1 MSKLLLKGGRLVD
14 PATRHDGV
22 ADVLVDD
29 GRVTEVGTGL
39 DGGGAEVVDC
49 DGLVVCPGL
58 VDLHVHLREPGRED
72 AETIETGSRAAAL
85 GGYTAVCPMP
95 NTDPVADN
103 AGVVEMVA
111 ARGREIG
118 LVDVFPVG
126 AVTLGQ
132 RGAELAELGAMARS
146 AARVDCFSDDGR
158 PIREA
163 RLLRFALEYAR
174 AFDAVIADHAE
185 DASLTD
191 GAQMHEGEVS
201 AMLGLAGWP
210 AAAEEMVVARDLLLA
225 ELTGGR
231 LHLCHI
237 STGGAVELVRA
248 ARARGV
254 PVTAEAAPHHFTL
267 TDEAAS
273 SYDPVFKVNP
283 PLREKADV
291 EAVRQGLAD
300 GTLDAIATDH
310 APHAREDKE
319 VEWAT
324 APPGMLG
331 LETALAVTLT
341 ELVGDLDPGARQPH
355 HSGIP
360 GPPNREGSPAG
371 SEGAPAV
378 HSPAGYLDLATA
390 VERLTAGPARCRR
403 VPGHGGP
410 VAPGAPANLA
420 VFDPAATWT
429 VDRAKLASR
438 ARNTPFHGRQLR
450 GRVVHTLL
458 RGTFTVRDG
467 RAIR

>member
-1 MSKLLLKGGRLVD
+1 VRTLLRGGRLVD
-14 PATRHDGV
+14 PASGHDGQ
-22 ADVLVDD
+22 ADVLVD
-29 GRVTEVGTGL
+29 GAVVAEVGTGL
-39 DGGGAEVVDC
+39 KPAGAEVLDC
-49 DGLVVCPGL
+49 GGLVVCPGF

-111 ARGREIG
+111 ARGREVG

-126 AVTLGQ
+126 AVTVGL

-163 RLLRFALEYAR
+163 RLLRLALEYAR
-174 AFDAVIADHAE
+174 AFDAVVADHAE

-231 LHLCHI
+231 LHLCHL
-237 STGGAVELVRA
+237 STTNAVELVRA
-248 ARARGV
+248 AKARGV
-254 PVTAEAAPHHFTL
+254 RVTAEAAPHHFTL
-267 TDEAAS
+267 TDEAVR

-300 GTLDAIATDH
+300 GTIDAVATDH

-319 VEWAT
+319 VEWSA

-331 LETALAVTLT
+331 LETALGLALGELPLAV
-341 ELVGDLDPGARQPH
+341 
-355 HSGIP
+355 
-360 GPPNREGSPAG
+360 
-371 SEGAPAV
+371 
-378 HSPAGYLDLATA
+378 A

-403 VPGHGGP
+403 LPGHGGP
-410 VAPGAPANLA
+410 VTPGAPANLTA
-420 VFDPAATWT
+420 FDPAARWT
-429 VDRAKLASR
+429 VDRARLASR
-438 ARNTPFHGRQLR
+438 ARNTPYHGRELT

-458 RGTFTVRDG
+458 RGAFTVRDG
-467 RAIR
+467 QAQR

>member
-1 MSKLLLKGGRLVD
+1 MKRTLLRGGRLVD
-14 PATRHDGV
+14 PASGHDGV
-22 ADVLVDD
+22 ADVLLD
-29 GRVTEVGTGL
+29 GAVVAEVGPGL
-39 DGGGAEVVDC
+39 EAAGAREVDC
-49 DGLVVCPGL
+49 GGLVVCPGF

-111 ARGREIG
+111 ARGREVG

-126 AVTLGQ
+126 AVTVGR
-132 RGAELAELGAMARS
+132 RGAELAELGAMARG
-146 AARVDCFSDDGR
+146 AAAVDCFSDDGN

-163 RLLRFALEYAR
+163 RLLRLALEYAR

-231 LHLCHI
+231 LHLCHL

-248 ARARGV
+248 AKARGV
-254 PVTAEAAPHHFTL
+254 RVTAEAAPHHFTL
-267 TDEAAS
+267 TDNAVR

-283 PLREKADV
+283 PLREKTDV

-300 GTLDAIATDH
+300 GTIDAIATDH

-319 VEWAT
+319 VEWSA

-331 LETALAVTLT
+331 LETALGLTLT
-341 ELVGDLDPGARQPH
+341 ELV
-355 HSGIP
+355 
-360 GPPNREGSPAG
+360 
-371 SEGAPAV
+371 AP
-378 HSPAGYLDLATA
+378 GYLDLPAA

-403 VPGHGGP
+403 LPGHGGP
-410 VAPGAPANLA
+410 VTPGGPANLT
-420 VFDPAATWT
+420 VLDPAARWT
-429 VDRAKLASR
+429 VDRAKVASR
-438 ARNTPFHGRQLR
+438 ARNTPFHGRELT
-450 GRVVHTLL
+450 GRVVHALL
-458 RGTFTVRDG
+458 RGAFTVRDG
-467 RAIR
+467 KAQR

>member
-1 MSKLLLKGGRLVD
+1 MSRRTLLRGGRLVD
-14 PATRHDGV
+14 PASGHDGV
-22 ADVLVDD
+22 ADVLLD
-29 GRVTEVGTGL
+29 GAVVAEVGPGL
-39 DGGGAEVVDC
+39 EAAGAKEVDC
-49 DGLVVCPGL
+49 GGLVVCPGF

-111 ARGREIG
+111 ARGREVG

-126 AVTLGQ
+126 AVTVGR

-146 AARVDCFSDDGR
+146 AAAVDCFSDDGH

-163 RLLRFALEYAR
+163 RLLRLALEYAR
-174 AFDAVIADHAE
+174 AFDAVVADHAE

-225 ELTGGR
+225 KLTGGR
-231 LHLCHI
+231 LHLCHL

-248 ARARGV
+248 AKARGV
-254 PVTAEAAPHHFTL
+254 RVTAEAAPHHFTL
-267 TDEAAS
+267 TDDAVRG
-273 SYDPVFKVNP
+273 YDPVFKVNP
-283 PLREKADV
+283 PLREKADL
-291 EAVRQGLAD
+291 EAVRHGLAD
-300 GTLDAIATDH
+300 GTIDAIATDH

-319 VEWAT
+319 VEWPA

-331 LETALAVTLT
+331 LETALGLTLT
-341 ELVGDLDPGARQPH
+341 ELV
-355 HSGIP
+355 
-360 GPPNREGSPAG
+360 
-371 SEGAPAV
+371 AP
-378 HSPAGYLDLATA
+378 GYLELPAA

-403 VPGHGGP
+403 LPGHGGP
-410 VAPGAPANLA
+410 VAPGAPANLT
-420 VFDPAATWT
+420 VLDPAARWT
-429 VDRAKLASR
+429 VDPAKLASR
-438 ARNTPFHGRQLR
+438 ARNTPFHGRELT

-458 RGTFTVRDG
+458 RGAFTVRDG
-467 RAIR
+467 KAQR

>member
-1 MSKLLLKGGRLVD
+1 MTQRTLLRGGRLVD
-14 PATRHDGV
+14 PASGHDGA
-22 ADVLVDD
+22 ADVL
-29 GRVTEVGTGL
+29 L
-39 DGGGAEVVDC
+39 DGGVVAEVGPGLETAGAKRVDC
-49 DGLVVCPGL
+49 GGLVVCPGF

-111 ARGREIG
+111 ARGREVG

-132 RGAELAELGAMARS
+132 RGVELAELGAMARS
-146 AARVDCFSDDGR
+146 AAAVDCFSDDGH

-163 RLLRFALEYAR
+163 RLLRLALEYAR
-174 AFDAVIADHAE
+174 AFDAIVADHAE

-201 AMLGLAGWP
+201 ATLGLAGWP

-231 LHLCHI
+231 LHLCHL
-237 STGGAVELVRA
+237 STANAVELVRA
-248 ARARGV
+248 AKARGV
-254 PVTAEAAPHHFTL
+254 RVTAEAAPHHFTL
-267 TDEAAS
+267 TDEVVR

-291 EAVRQGLAD
+291 EAVRLGLAD
-300 GTLDAIATDH
+300 GTIDAIATDH

-319 VEWAT
+319 VEWQA

-331 LETALAVTLT
+331 LETALGLALA
-341 ELVGDLDPGARQPH
+341 ELVGP
-355 HSGIP
+355 
-360 GPPNREGSPAG
+360 
-371 SEGAPAV
+371 
-378 HSPAGYLDLATA
+378 GYLELPAA
-390 VERLTAGPARCRR
+390 IERLTAGPARCRR
-403 VPGHGGP
+403 LPGHGGP
-410 VAPGAPANLA
+410 VTPGAPANLT
-420 VFDPAATWT
+420 VLDPAARWT
-429 VDRAKLASR
+429 VDRARLASR
-438 ARNTPFHGRQLR
+438 ARNTPFHGRELT

-458 RGTFTVRDG
+458 RGVFTVRDG
-467 RAIR
+467 KAQR

>member
-1 MSKLLLKGGRLVD
+1 MTQRTLLRGGRLVD
-14 PATRHDGV
+14 PASGHDGA
-22 ADVLVDD
+22 ADVL
-29 GRVTEVGTGL
+29 L
-39 DGGGAEVVDC
+39 DGGVVAEVGPGLETAGAKRVDC
-49 DGLVVCPGL
+49 GGLVVCPGF

-111 ARGREIG
+111 ARGREVG

-132 RGAELAELGAMARS
+132 RGVELAELGAMARS
-146 AARVDCFSDDGR
+146 AAAVDCFSDDGH

-163 RLLRFALEYAR
+163 RLLRLALEYAR
-174 AFDAVIADHAE
+174 AFDAIVADHAE

-201 AMLGLAGWP
+201 ATLGLAGWP

-231 LHLCHI
+231 LHLCHL
-237 STGGAVELVRA
+237 STANAVELVRA
-248 ARARGV
+248 AKARGV
-254 PVTAEAAPHHFTL
+254 RVTAEAAPHHFTL
-267 TDEAAS
+267 TDEVVR

-291 EAVRQGLAD
+291 EAVRLGLAD
-300 GTLDAIATDH
+300 GTIDAIATDH

-319 VEWAT
+319 VEWQA

-331 LETALAVTLT
+331 LETALGLALA
-341 ELVGDLDPGARQPH
+341 ELVGL
-355 HSGIP
+355 
-360 GPPNREGSPAG
+360 
-371 SEGAPAV
+371 
-378 HSPAGYLDLATA
+378 GYLELPAA
-390 VERLTAGPARCRR
+390 IERLTAGPARCRR
-403 VPGHGGP
+403 LPGHGGP
-410 VAPGAPANLA
+410 VTPGASANLT
-420 VFDPAATWT
+420 VLDPAARWT
-429 VDRAKLASR
+429 VDRARLASR
-438 ARNTPFHGRQLR
+438 ARNTPFHGRELT

-458 RGTFTVRDG
+458 RGVFTVRDG
-467 RAIR
+467 KAQR

>member
-1 MSKLLLKGGRLVD
+1 MTRKLLLRGGRLVD
-14 PATRHDGV
+14 PASGHDGA
-22 ADVLVDD
+22 ADVLVDH
-29 GRVTEVGTGL
+29 GVIAEVDAGL
-39 DGGGAEVVDC
+39 RAAGAQVVDC
-49 DGLVVCPGL
+49 GGLVVCPGF

-72 AETIETGSRAAAL
+72 AETIESGSRAAAL

-111 ARGREIG
+111 ARGREVG

-146 AARVDCFSDDGR
+146 AAAVDCFSDDGH

-163 RLLRFALEYAR
+163 RLLRLALEYAR

-185 DASLTD
+185 DASLTEN
-191 GAQMHEGEVS
+191 AQMHEGEVS

-231 LHLCHI
+231 LHLCHV
-237 STGGAVELVRA
+237 STAGAVELVRSA
-248 ARARGV
+248 KARGV
-254 PVTAEAAPHHFTL
+254 RVSAEAAPHHFTL
-267 TDEAAS
+267 TDQAAG

-291 EAVRQGLAD
+291 EAVRHGLAD

-319 VEWAT
+319 VEWAA

-331 LETALAVTLT
+331 LQTALGLALT
-341 ELVGDLDPGARQPH
+341 ELVGP
-355 HSGIP
+355 
-360 GPPNREGSPAG
+360 
-371 SEGAPAV
+371 
-378 HSPAGYLDLATA
+378 GYLELAGA

-403 VPGHGGP
+403 LPGHGGP
-410 VAPGAPANLA
+410 VRPGAPANLT
-420 VFDPAATWT
+420 VFDPDAAWT
-429 VDRAKLASR
+429 VDRARLASR
-438 ARNTPFHGRQLR
+438 ARNTPFHGRELR

-458 RGTFTVRDG
+458 RGEFTVHHGEATR
-467 RAIR
+467 

>member
-1 MSKLLLKGGRLVD
+1 MKTLLRGGRLVD
-14 PATRHDGV
+14 PASGHDGV
-22 ADVLVDD
+22 ADVLLD
-29 GRVTEVGTGL
+29 GAVVAEVGPVL
-39 DGGGAEVVDC
+39 QPAGAKEVDC
-49 DGLVVCPGL
+49 GGLVVCPGF

-111 ARGREIG
+111 ARGREVG

-126 AVTLGQ
+126 AVTIGR

-146 AARVDCFSDDGR
+146 AAAVDCFSDDGN

-163 RLLRFALEYAR
+163 RLLRLALEYAR
-174 AFDAVIADHAE
+174 AFDAVVADHAE

-191 GAQMHEGEVS
+191 GAQMHEGQVS

-231 LHLCHI
+231 LHLCHL

-248 ARARGV
+248 ARARGGR
-254 PVTAEAAPHHFTL
+254 VTAEAAPHHFTL
-267 TDEAAS
+267 TDDAVR

-283 PLREKADV
+283 PLREKADI

-300 GTLDAIATDH
+300 GTIDAIATDH

-319 VEWAT
+319 VEWPA

-331 LETALAVTLT
+331 LETALGLTLD
-341 ELVGDLDPGARQPH
+341 ELVGP
-355 HSGIP
+355 
-360 GPPNREGSPAG
+360 
-371 SEGAPAV
+371 
-378 HSPAGYLDLATA
+378 GYLELPAA

-403 VPGHGGP
+403 LPGHGGP
-410 VAPGAPANLA
+410 VTPGAPANLT
-420 VFDPAATWT
+420 VLDPAARWT

-438 ARNTPFHGRQLR
+438 ARNTPFHGRELT

-458 RGTFTVRDG
+458 RGAFTVRDG
-467 RAIR
+467 KAQR

>member
-1 MSKLLLKGGRLVD
+1 MTQRTLLRGGRLVD
-14 PATRHDGV
+14 PASGHDGA
-22 ADVLVDD
+22 ADVL
-29 GRVTEVGTGL
+29 L
-39 DGGGAEVVDC
+39 DGGVVAEVGPGLETAGAKRVDC
-49 DGLVVCPGL
+49 GGLVVCPGF

-111 ARGREIG
+111 ARGREVG

-132 RGAELAELGAMARS
+132 RGVELAELGAMARS
-146 AARVDCFSDDGR
+146 AAAVDCFSDDGH

-163 RLLRFALEYAR
+163 RLLRLALEYAR
-174 AFDAVIADHAE
+174 AFDAMVADHAE

-231 LHLCHI
+231 LHLCHL
-237 STGGAVELVRA
+237 STANAVELVRA
-248 ARARGV
+248 AKARGV
-254 PVTAEAAPHHFTL
+254 RVTAEAAPHHFTL
-267 TDEAAS
+267 TDEVVR

-291 EAVRQGLAD
+291 EAVRLGLAD
-300 GTLDAIATDH
+300 GTIDAIATDH

-319 VEWAT
+319 VEWQA

-331 LETALAVTLT
+331 LETALGLALA
-341 ELVGDLDPGARQPH
+341 ELVGL
-355 HSGIP
+355 
-360 GPPNREGSPAG
+360 
-371 SEGAPAV
+371 
-378 HSPAGYLDLATA
+378 GYLELPAA
-390 VERLTAGPARCRR
+390 IERLTAGPARCRR
-403 VPGHGGP
+403 LPGHGGP
-410 VAPGAPANLA
+410 VTPGASANLT
-420 VFDPAATWT
+420 VLDPAARWT
-429 VDRAKLASR
+429 VDRARLASR
-438 ARNTPFHGRQLR
+438 ARNTPFHGRELT

-458 RGTFTVRDG
+458 RGVFTVRDG
-467 RAIR
+467 KAQR

>member
-1 MSKLLLKGGRLVD
+1 MSRRTVLRGGRLVD
-14 PATRHDGV
+14 PASGHDGV
-22 ADVLVDD
+22 ADVLLD
-29 GRVTEVGTGL
+29 GAVVAEVGPGL
-39 DGGGAEVVDC
+39 EAAGAREVDC
-49 DGLVVCPGL
+49 GGLVVCPGF

-111 ARGREIG
+111 ARGREVG

-126 AVTLGQ
+126 AVTVGQ

-146 AARVDCFSDDGR
+146 AAGVDCFSDDGH

-163 RLLRFALEYAR
+163 RLLRLALEYAR
-174 AFDAVIADHAE
+174 AFDAVVADHAE

-231 LHLCHI
+231 LHLCHL

-248 ARARGV
+248 AKARGV
-254 PVTAEAAPHHFTL
+254 RVTAEAAPHHFTL
-267 TDEAAS
+267 TDDTVR

-300 GTLDAIATDH
+300 GTIDAVATDH

-319 VEWAT
+319 VEWSA

-331 LETALAVTLT
+331 LQTALGLALA
-341 ELVGDLDPGARQPH
+341 ELVGP
-355 HSGIP
+355 
-360 GPPNREGSPAG
+360 
-371 SEGAPAV
+371 
-378 HSPAGYLDLATA
+378 GYLELPAA
-390 VERLTAGPARCRR
+390 IERLTAGPARCRR
-403 VPGHGGP
+403 LPGHGGP
-410 VAPGAPANLA
+410 VTPGMPANLT
-420 VFDPAATWT
+420 VLDPAARWT
-429 VDRAKLASR
+429 VDRARLASR
-438 ARNTPFHGRQLR
+438 ARNTPFHGRELT

-458 RGTFTVRDG
+458 RGAFTVRDG
-467 RAIR
+467 KAQR

>member
-1 MSKLLLKGGRLVD
+1 VSALLLRAGRLVD
-14 PATRHDGV
+14 PAGGHDAT
-22 ADVLVDD
+22 ADVLVRD
-29 GRVTEVGTGL
+29 GAVAAVGANLEAG
-39 DGGGAEVVDC
+39 DAEPVDC
-49 DGLVVCPGL
+49 DGLVVSPGF

-118 LVDVFPVG
+118 LVDVFPIG

-132 RGAELAELGAMARS
+132 RGGELAELGAMAHS

-163 RLLRFALEYAR
+163 RLLRLALEYAQ

-185 DASLTD
+185 DPSLTD

-201 AMLGLAGWP
+201 AILGLQGWP

-231 LHLCHI
+231 LHLCHL
-237 STGGAVELVRA
+237 STAGSVTLVRA
-248 ARARGV
+248 AKARGV
-254 PVTAEAAPHHFTL
+254 LVTAEAAPHHFTL
-267 TDEAAS
+267 TDEAARS
-273 SYDPVFKVNP
+273 FDPVYKVNP
-283 PLREKADV
+283 PLRSKTDV
-291 EAVRQGLAD
+291 EAIRDGLAD
-300 GTLDAIATDH
+300 GTIDAIATDH

-319 VEWAT
+319 VEWDG

-331 LETALAVTLT
+331 LQTALALT
-341 ELVGDLDPGARQPH
+341 IGELVEP
-355 HSGIP
+355 
-360 GPPNREGSPAG
+360 
-371 SEGAPAV
+371 
-378 HSPAGYLDLATA
+378 GYLRLDQA

-403 VPGHGGP
+403 LPGHGGP
-410 VAPGAPANLA
+410 VTPGAPANLT
-420 VFDPAATWT
+420 VFDPTAAWT
-429 VDRAKLASR
+429 VDGSALASR
-438 ARNTPFHGRQLR
+438 ARNTPYHGRPVR

-458 RGTFTVRDG
+458 RGTFTVRG
-467 RAIR
+467 GKATR

>member
-1 MSKLLLKGGRLVD
+1 MSKLLLRGGRLVD
-14 PATRHDGV
+14 PASGHDGV
-22 ADVLVDD
+22 ADVLLD
-29 GRVTEVGTGL
+29 GAVVAEVGPGL
-39 DGGGAEVVDC
+39 ETAGAKQVDC
-49 DGLVVCPGL
+49 GGLVVCPGF

-72 AETIETGSRAAAL
+72 AETIETGSRGAAL

-126 AVTLGQ
+126 AVTVGR

-146 AARVDCFSDDGR
+146 AAAVDCFSDDGH

-163 RLLRFALEYAR
+163 RLLRLALEYAR
-174 AFDAVIADHAE
+174 AFDAVVADHAE

-231 LHLCHI
+231 LHLCHL

-248 ARARGV
+248 AKARGV
-254 PVTAEAAPHHFTL
+254 RVTAEAAPHHFTL
-267 TDEAAS
+267 TDDAVR

-283 PLREKADV
+283 PLREKADL

-300 GTLDAIATDH
+300 GTIDAIATDH

-319 VEWAT
+319 VEWPA

-331 LETALAVTLT
+331 LETALGLALT
-341 ELVGDLDPGARQPH
+341 ELVVP
-355 HSGIP
+355 
-360 GPPNREGSPAG
+360 
-371 SEGAPAV
+371 
-378 HSPAGYLDLATA
+378 GYLELPTA
-390 VERLTAGPARCRR
+390 IERLTAGPARCRR
-403 VPGHGGP
+403 LPGHGGP
-410 VAPGAPANLA
+410 VAPGAPANLT
-420 VFDPAATWT
+420 VLDPAARWT

-438 ARNTPFHGRQLR
+438 ARNTPFHGHQLT

-458 RGTFTVRDG
+458 RGAFTVRDG
-467 RAIR
+467 TAQR

>member
-1 MSKLLLKGGRLVD
+1 MRLLLRGGRLVD
-14 PATRHDGV
+14 PASRADATS
-22 ADVLVDD
+22 DVLVDD
-29 GRVTEVGTGL
+29 GRVAEVGPGL
-39 DGGGAEVVDC
+39 EAAGAEVVDC

-132 RGAELAELGAMARS
+132 RGSELAELGAMARS
-146 AARVDCFSDDGR
+146 AARVDCFSDDGH

-163 RLLRFALEYAR
+163 RLLRLALEYAR

-231 LHLCHI
+231 LHLCHV
-237 STGGAVELVRA
+237 STAG
-248 ARARGV
+248 
-254 PVTAEAAPHHFTL
+254 AAPHHFTL
-267 TDEAAS
+267 TDEVAR

-283 PLREKADV
+283 PLREKADI

-300 GTLDAIATDH
+300 GTIDAIATDH

-341 ELVGDLDPGARQPH
+341 ELVEP
-355 HSGIP
+355 
-360 GPPNREGSPAG
+360 
-371 SEGAPAV
+371 
-378 HSPAGYLDLATA
+378 GYLDLPAA

-403 VPGHGGP
+403 LDGHGGP

-420 VFDPAATWT
+420 AFDPAATWT
-429 VDRAKLASR
+429 VDRAQLASR

-458 RGTFTVRDG
+458 RGAFTVRDG
-467 RAIR
+467 RAQR

>member
-1 MSKLLLKGGRLVD
+1 MTQRTLLRGGRLVD
-14 PATRHDGV
+14 PASGHDGV
-22 ADVLVDD
+22 ADVL
-29 GRVTEVGTGL
+29 L
-39 DGGGAEVVDC
+39 DGGVVAEVGPGLEAAGAKRVDC
-49 DGLVVCPGL
+49 GGLVVCPGF

-111 ARGREIG
+111 ARGREVG

-132 RGAELAELGAMARS
+132 RGVELAELGAMARS
-146 AARVDCFSDDGR
+146 AATVDCFSDDGH

-163 RLLRFALEYAR
+163 RLLRLALEYAR
-174 AFDAVIADHAE
+174 AFDAVVADHAE

-231 LHLCHI
+231 LHLCHL
-237 STGGAVELVRA
+237 STANAVELVRA
-248 ARARGV
+248 AKARGMR
-254 PVTAEAAPHHFTL
+254 VTAEAAPHHFTL
-267 TDEAAS
+267 TDEVVRG
-273 SYDPVFKVNP
+273 YDPVFKVNP

-300 GTLDAIATDH
+300 GTIDAIATDH

-319 VEWAT
+319 VEWTA

-331 LETALAVTLT
+331 LETALGLAVA
-341 ELVGDLDPGARQPH
+341 ELV
-355 HSGIP
+355 
-360 GPPNREGSPAG
+360 
-371 SEGAPAV
+371 AP
-378 HSPAGYLDLATA
+378 GYLALPAA
-390 VERLTAGPARCRR
+390 IERLTAGPARCRR
-403 VPGHGGP
+403 LPGHGGP
-410 VAPGAPANLA
+410 VTPGAPANLT
-420 VFDPAATWT
+420 VLDPAARWT
-429 VDRAKLASR
+429 VDRARLASR
-438 ARNTPFHGRQLR
+438 ARNTPFHGRELT

-458 RGTFTVRDG
+458 RGAFTVRDG
-467 RAIR
+467 KAQR

>member
-1 MSKLLLKGGRLVD
+1 VKYLLRGGRLVD
-14 PATRHDGV
+14 PASGHDGV
-22 ADVLVDD
+22 ADVLLD
-29 GRVTEVGTGL
+29 GAVVAEVGPGVEAA
-39 DGGGAEVVDC
+39 GAKVVDC
-49 DGLVVCPGL
+49 GGLVVCPGF

-111 ARGREIG
+111 ARGREVG

-146 AARVDCFSDDGR
+146 AARVDCFSDDGH

-163 RLLRFALEYAR
+163 RLLRLALEYAR
-174 AFDAVIADHAE
+174 AFDAVVADHAE

-201 AMLGLAGWP
+201 ATLGLAGWP

-231 LHLCHI
+231 LHLCHV
-237 STGGAVELVRA
+237 STANAVELVRA
-248 ARARGV
+248 AKGRGV
-254 PVTAEAAPHHFTL
+254 RVTAEAAPHHFTL
-267 TDEAAS
+267 TDEAVRT
-273 SYDPVFKVNP
+273 YDPVFKVNP

-319 VEWAT
+319 VEWSA

-331 LETALAVTLT
+331 LETALGLAMT
-341 ELVGDLDPGARQPH
+341 ELVGDAGHRGSARPG
-355 HSGIP
+355 
-360 GPPNREGSPAG
+360 
-371 SEGAPAV
+371 
-378 HSPAGYLDLATA
+378 DLPLPVV

-403 VPGHGGP
+403 LPGHGGP
-410 VAPGAPANLA
+410 VAPGAPANLT
-420 VFDPAATWT
+420 VFDPAARWT
-429 VDRAKLASR
+429 VDRARLASR
-438 ARNTPFHGRQLR
+438 AHNTPFHGRELT

-458 RGTFTVRDG
+458 RGGFTVRDG
-467 RAIR
+467 KAQR

>member
-1 MSKLLLKGGRLVD
+1 MKLLLRGGRLVD
-14 PATRHDGV
+14 PASGHDGA
-22 ADVLVDD
+22 ADVL
-29 GRVTEVGTGL
+29 L
-39 DGGGAEVVDC
+39 DGGVVAEVGPGLEAAGAKRVDC
-49 DGLVVCPGL
+49 GGLVVCPGF

-111 ARGREIG
+111 ARGREVG

-132 RGAELAELGAMARS
+132 RGVELAELGAMARS
-146 AARVDCFSDDGR
+146 AAAVDCFSDDGH

-163 RLLRFALEYAR
+163 RLLRLALEYAR
-174 AFDAVIADHAE
+174 AFDAVVADHAE
-185 DASLTD
+185 DTSLTD

-231 LHLCHI
+231 LHLCHL
-237 STGGAVELVRA
+237 STANAVELVRA
-248 ARARGV
+248 AKARGV
-254 PVTAEAAPHHFTL
+254 RVTAEAAPHHFTL
-267 TDEAAS
+267 TDETVRG
-273 SYDPVFKVNP
+273 YDPVFKVNP

-300 GTLDAIATDH
+300 GAIDAIATDH

-319 VEWAT
+319 VEWPA

-331 LETALAVTLT
+331 LETALGLAVA
-341 ELVGDLDPGARQPH
+341 ELVGP
-355 HSGIP
+355 
-360 GPPNREGSPAG
+360 
-371 SEGAPAV
+371 
-378 HSPAGYLDLATA
+378 GYLELPAA
-390 VERLTAGPARCRR
+390 IERLTAGPARCRR
-403 VPGHGGP
+403 LPGHGGP
-410 VAPGAPANLA
+410 VTPGAPANLT
-420 VFDPAATWT
+420 VLDPAARWT
-429 VDRAKLASR
+429 VDRATLASR
-438 ARNTPFHGRQLR
+438 ARNTPFHGRELT

-458 RGTFTVRDG
+458 RGAFTVRDG
-467 RAIR
+467 KAQR

>member
-1 MSKLLLKGGRLVD
+1 VRTLLRGGRLVD
-14 PATRHDGV
+14 PASGHDGLADLLLDGALV
-22 ADVLVDD
+22 A
-29 GRVTEVGTGL
+29 EVGP
-39 DGGGAEVVDC
+39 DVAAAGAKVVDC
-49 DGLVVCPGL
+49 GGLVVCPGF

-111 ARGREIG
+111 ARGREVG

-126 AVTLGQ
+126 AVTLGR

-146 AARVDCFSDDGR
+146 AARVDCFSDDGH

-163 RLLRFALEYAR
+163 RLLRLALEYAR
-174 AFDAVIADHAE
+174 AFDAVVADHAE

-231 LHLCHI
+231 LHLCHV

-248 ARARGV
+248 AKARGV
-254 PVTAEAAPHHFTL
+254 RVTAEAAPHHFSL
-267 TDEAAS
+267 TDEAVR

-319 VEWAT
+319 VEWSA

-331 LETALAVTLT
+331 LETALGLAVT
-341 ELVGDLDPGARQPH
+341 ELAGGAAPG
-355 HSGIP
+355 G
-360 GPPNREGSPAG
+360 
-371 SEGAPAV
+371 GAMPLPV
-378 HSPAGYLDLATA
+378 V

-403 VPGHGGP
+403 LPGHGGP
-410 VAPGAPANLA
+410 VAPGAPANLT
-420 VFDPAATWT
+420 VFDPAARWT
-429 VDRAKLASR
+429 VDRAQLASR
-438 ARNTPFHGRQLR
+438 ARNTPFHGRELT

-458 RGTFTVRDG
+458 RGAFTVRDG
-467 RAIR
+467 KAQR

>member
-1 MSKLLLKGGRLVD
+1 MSQRTLLRGGRLVD
-14 PATRHDGV
+14 PASGRDGV
-22 ADVLVDD
+22 ADVLLD
-29 GRVTEVGTGL
+29 GAVVAEVGPGL
-39 DGGGAEVVDC
+39 EAAGAKQVDC
-49 DGLVVCPGL
+49 GGLVVCPGF

-111 ARGREIG
+111 ARGRQVG

-132 RGAELAELGAMARS
+132 RGVELAELGAMARS
-146 AARVDCFSDDGR
+146 AAAVDCFSDDGH

-163 RLLRFALEYAR
+163 RLLRLALEYAR
-174 AFDAVIADHAE
+174 AFDAVVADHAE

-201 AMLGLAGWP
+201 ATLGLAGWP

-231 LHLCHI
+231 LHLCHV

-248 ARARGV
+248 AKAGGV
-254 PVTAEAAPHHFTL
+254 RVTAEAAPHHFTL
-267 TDEAAS
+267 TDDAVR

-283 PLREKADV
+283 PLREKTDV

-319 VEWAT
+319 VEWSA

-331 LETALAVTLT
+331 LETALGLAVA
-341 ELVGDLDPGARQPH
+341 ELVGP
-355 HSGIP
+355 
-360 GPPNREGSPAG
+360 
-371 SEGAPAV
+371 
-378 HSPAGYLDLATA
+378 GYLELPAA
-390 VERLTAGPARCRR
+390 IERLTAGPARCRR
-403 VPGHGGP
+403 LPGHGGP
-410 VAPGAPANLA
+410 VTPGAPANLT
-420 VFDPAATWT
+420 VLDPAARWT
-429 VDRAKLASR
+429 VDRARLASR
-438 ARNTPFHGRQLR
+438 ARNTPFHGRELT

-458 RGTFTVRDG
+458 RGAFTVRDG
-467 RAIR
+467 KAQR